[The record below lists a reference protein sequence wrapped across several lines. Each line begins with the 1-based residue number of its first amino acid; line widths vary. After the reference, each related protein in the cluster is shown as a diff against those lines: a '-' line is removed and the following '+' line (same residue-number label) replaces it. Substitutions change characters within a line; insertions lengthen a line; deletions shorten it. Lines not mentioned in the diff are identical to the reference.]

1 MNGEREKT
9 MLNLILKGGPVMY
22 PLLICSLI
30 SLTITIER
38 IIFWSSETRRID
50 RKLLDQ
56 VFGEIEKGF
65 YDKAIALGNKSKDYM
80 IKIVCYALTHHK
92 SSRINMLEMAAD
104 DEIDRMKRG
113 MSVLDTIITMAPLL
127 GILGTVTGI
136 IVSFD
141 FLGKAG
147 VEDPKAV
154 TGGIAQ
160 ALITTATGLTIAL
173 ATIIPYNYFVV
184 KLERAARNIEKCTT
198 SFEIYHKEGKDEDK
212 S

>member
-1 MNGEREKT
+1 MEKGEKT

-38 IIFWSSETRRID
+38 IIFWSNEKRRMD
-50 RKLLDQ
+50 RKLLDEI
-56 VFGEIEKGF
+56 FGEIEKGF
-65 YDKAIALGNKSKDYM
+65 YEKAVSLGNKSKDYM

-104 DEIDRMKRG
+104 DEIDKMKRG
-113 MSVLDTIITMAPLL
+113 MAILDTIITMAPLL

-136 IVSFD
+136 IISFD

-160 ALITTATGLTIAL
+160 ALITTAAGLTVAL
-173 ATIIPYNYFVV
+173 ATIVPYNYFIV

-198 SFEIYHKEGKDEDK
+198 SFEIYHKESKDEDK
-212 S
+212 P

>member
-1 MNGEREKT
+1 MEKGKET

-22 PLLICSLI
+22 PLLICSFI

-38 IIFWSSETRRID
+38 IIFWSMEKRRMD
-50 RKLLDQ
+50 RSLLDEM
-56 VFGEIEKGF
+56 FGEIENGF
-65 YDKAIALGNKSKDYM
+65 HEKALTLGKKSKDHLV
-80 IKIVCYALTHHK
+80 KIVCFALSHHK

-113 MSVLDTIITMAPLL
+113 MAILDTIITMSPLL

-141 FLGKAG
+141 FLGQAG
-147 VEDPKAV
+147 IEDPKAV

-160 ALITTATGLTIAL
+160 ALITTAAGLTIAL

-184 KLERAARNIEKCTT
+184 KLEKTARNIEKCTT
-198 SFEIYHKEGKDEDK
+198 SFEIFHKKAKDEDK

>member
-1 MNGEREKT
+1 MEKGEKT
-9 MLNLILKGGPVMY
+9 MLNLILKGGLVMY

-38 IIFWSSETRRID
+38 IIFWSNEKRRMD
-50 RKLLDQ
+50 RKLLDEI
-56 VFGEIEKGF
+56 FGEVEKGF
-65 YDKAIALGNKSKDYM
+65 YEKAVTLGNKSKDYM

-104 DEIDRMKRG
+104 DEIDKMKKG
-113 MSVLDTIITMAPLL
+113 MAILDTIITMAPLL

-136 IVSFD
+136 IISFD

-160 ALITTATGLTIAL
+160 ALITTAAGLTVAL
-173 ATIIPYNYFVV
+173 TTIVPYNYFIVR
-184 KLERAARNIEKCTT
+184 LERAARNIEKCTT
-198 SFEIYHKEGKDEDK
+198 NFEIYHKEGRDEDK
-212 S
+212 P

>member
-1 MNGEREKT
+1 

-38 IIFWSSETRRID
+38 IIFWSNEKRRMD
-50 RKLLDQ
+50 RKLLDEI
-56 VFGEIEKGF
+56 FGEIEKGF
-65 YDKAIALGNKSKDYM
+65 YEKALSLGNKSKDYM
-80 IKIVCYALTHHK
+80 VKIVCYALTHHK

-104 DEIDRMKRG
+104 DEIDKMKRG
-113 MSVLDTIITMAPLL
+113 MAILDTIITMAPLL

-160 ALITTATGLTIAL
+160 ALITTAAGLTVAL
-173 ATIIPYNYFVV
+173 ATIVPYNYFIV
-184 KLERAARNIEKCTT
+184 KLERAARKIEKCTT

>member
-1 MNGEREKT
+1 

-38 IIFWSSETRRID
+38 IIFWSNESRRMD
-50 RKLLDQ
+50 RKLLDE
-56 VFGEIEKGF
+56 VFGEIEKGL
-65 YDKAIALGNKSKDYM
+65 YEKAVTLGNKSKDYM
-80 IKIVCYALTHHK
+80 IKIVCSSLAHHK

-113 MSVLDTIITMAPLL
+113 MAVLDTIITMAPLL

-136 IVSFD
+136 IISFD

-147 VEDPKAV
+147 VEDPRAV

-160 ALITTATGLTIAL
+160 ALITTAAGLTIAL

-198 SFEIYHKEGKDEDK
+198 SFEIYHKERKDEDK

>member
-1 MNGEREKT
+1 MEKGKKI

-38 IIFWSSETRRID
+38 IIFWSNEKRRMD
-50 RKLLDQ
+50 RKLLDE

-65 YDKAIALGNKSKDYM
+65 YEKALALGGKSKDYM

-104 DEIDRMKRG
+104 DEIDKMKKG
-113 MSVLDTIITMAPLL
+113 MAILDTIITMAPLL

-160 ALITTATGLTIAL
+160 ALITTAAGLTVAL
-173 ATIIPYNYFVV
+173 ATLIPYNYFIV
-184 KLERAARNIEKCTT
+184 KLEKAARNIEKCTT
-198 SFEIYHKEGKDEDK
+198 SFEVYHKEDKDEDK
-212 S
+212 P

>member
-1 MNGEREKT
+1 

-38 IIFWSSETRRID
+38 IIFWSNEKRRMD
-50 RKLLDQ
+50 RKLLDEI
-56 VFGEIEKGF
+56 FGEIEKGF
-65 YDKAIALGNKSKDYM
+65 YEKAITLGNKSKDYM

-113 MSVLDTIITMAPLL
+113 MAVLDTIITMAPLL

-160 ALITTATGLTIAL
+160 ALITTATGLTVAL
-173 ATIIPYNYFVV
+173 ASIIPYNYFIV

-198 SFEIYHKEGKDEDK
+198 SFEIYHKEGKR
-212 S
+212 

>member
-1 MNGEREKT
+1 MEKGKKI

-38 IIFWSSETRRID
+38 IIFWSNEKRRMD
-50 RKLLDQ
+50 RKLLDE

-65 YDKAIALGNKSKDYM
+65 YEKALALGGKSKDYM

-104 DEIDRMKRG
+104 DEIDKMKKG
-113 MSVLDTIITMAPLL
+113 MAILDTIITMAPLL

-160 ALITTATGLTIAL
+160 ALITTAAGLTVAL
-173 ATIIPYNYFVV
+173 ATLIPYNYFIV
-184 KLERAARNIEKCTT
+184 KLEKAARNIEKCTT
-198 SFEIYHKEGKDEDK
+198 SFEVYHKEGKDEDK
-212 S
+212 P

>member
-1 MNGEREKT
+1 

-22 PLLICSLI
+22 PLLICSLV

-38 IIFWSSETRRID
+38 IIFWSNEKRRMD
-50 RKLLDQ
+50 RKLLDEI
-56 VFGEIEKGF
+56 FGEIEKGF
-65 YDKAIALGNKSKDYM
+65 YEKAVTLGNKSKDYM

-104 DEIDRMKRG
+104 DEIDKMKRG
-113 MSVLDTIITMAPLL
+113 MAILDTIITMAPLL

-173 ATIIPYNYFVV
+173 ATIVPYNYFIV
-184 KLERAARNIEKCTT
+184 KLERAARNIEKLTT
-198 SFEIYHKEGKDEDK
+198 SFEIYHKKGKDEDK

>member
-1 MNGEREKT
+1 
-9 MLNLILKGGPVMY
+9 MLNLILTGGPVMY

-38 IIFWSSETRRID
+38 IIFWSNEKRRMD
-50 RKLLDQ
+50 RKLLDEI
-56 VFGEIEKGF
+56 FGEIEKGF
-65 YDKAIALGNKSKDYM
+65 CEKAVTLGSKSKDYM

-104 DEIDRMKRG
+104 DEIDKMKRG
-113 MSVLDTIITMAPLL
+113 MAILDTIITMAPLL

-136 IVSFD
+136 IISFD

-147 VEDPKAV
+147 VQDPKAV

-160 ALITTATGLTIAL
+160 ALITTAAGLTVAL
-173 ATIIPYNYFVV
+173 ATIVPYNYFIV

-198 SFEIYHKEGKDEDK
+198 SFEIYHKGKNEDK
-212 S
+212 P

>member
-1 MNGEREKT
+1 MEKGEEA

-38 IIFWSSETRRID
+38 IIFWSNEKRRMD
-50 RKLLDQ
+50 RKLLDEI
-56 VFGEIEKGF
+56 FGEIEKGF
-65 YDKAIALGNKSKDYM
+65 YEKAITLGNKSKDYM

-113 MSVLDTIITMAPLL
+113 MAVLDTIITMAPLL

-160 ALITTATGLTIAL
+160 ALITTATGLTVAL
-173 ATIIPYNYFVV
+173 ASIIPYNYFIV

-198 SFEIYHKEGKDEDK
+198 SFEIYHKEGKR
-212 S
+212 

>member
-1 MNGEREKT
+1 
-9 MLNLILKGGPVMY
+9 MLDLIVKGGPVMY
-22 PLLICSLI
+22 PLLVCSLI

-38 IIFWSSETRRID
+38 AIFWSNVTRRMN
-50 RKLLDQ
+50 RKLLDE
-56 VFGEIEKGF
+56 VFGEIEKGL
-65 YDKAIALGNKSKDYM
+65 YEKAIALGNTSKDYM
-80 IKIVCYALTHHK
+80 IKIVCNALSHHK
-92 SSRINMLEMAAD
+92 SSRINMLEMAAE

-113 MSVLDTIITMAPLL
+113 MAIMDTIITMAPLL

-141 FLGKAG
+141 FLGRAG

-173 ATIIPYNYFVV
+173 ATIIPYNYFIV

>member
-1 MNGEREKT
+1 MEKGEKT
-9 MLNLILKGGPVMY
+9 MLNLILKGGLVMY

-38 IIFWSSETRRID
+38 IIFWSNEKRRMD
-50 RKLLDQ
+50 RKLLDEI
-56 VFGEIEKGF
+56 FGEVEKGF
-65 YDKAIALGNKSKDYM
+65 YEKAVTLGNKSKDYM

-104 DEIDRMKRG
+104 DEIDKMKKG
-113 MSVLDTIITMAPLL
+113 MAILDTIITMAPLL

-136 IVSFD
+136 IISFD

-160 ALITTATGLTIAL
+160 ALITTAAGLTVAL
-173 ATIIPYNYFVV
+173 TTIVPYNYFIV

-198 SFEIYHKEGKDEDK
+198 SFEIYHKEGRDEDK
-212 S
+212 P

>member
-1 MNGEREKT
+1 MDKGEET

-38 IIFWSSETRRID
+38 IIFWSNESRRID
-50 RKLLDQ
+50 RKLLDE
-56 VFGEIEKGF
+56 VFGEIEKGL
-65 YDKAIALGNKSKDYM
+65 YEKAVTLGNKSKDYM
-80 IKIVCYALTHHK
+80 IKIVCSSLAHHK
-92 SSRINMLEMAAD
+92 SSRINMLEMAAE

-113 MSVLDTIITMAPLL
+113 MAILDTIITMAPLL

-147 VEDPKAV
+147 VEDPRAV

-160 ALITTATGLTIAL
+160 ALITTAAGLTIAL
-173 ATIIPYNYFVV
+173 ATIIPYNYFIV

-198 SFEIYHKEGKDEDK
+198 SFEIYHKERKDEDK

>member
-1 MNGEREKT
+1 
-9 MLNLILKGGPVMY
+9 MLNLILTGGPVMY

-38 IIFWSSETRRID
+38 IIFWSNEKRRMD
-50 RKLLDQ
+50 RKLLDEI
-56 VFGEIEKGF
+56 FGEVEKGF
-65 YDKAIALGNKSKDYM
+65 YEKAVTLGNKSKDYM

-104 DEIDRMKRG
+104 DEIDKMKRG
-113 MSVLDTIITMAPLL
+113 MAILDTIITMAPLL

-160 ALITTATGLTIAL
+160 ALITTAAGLTVAL
-173 ATIIPYNYFVV
+173 ATIVPYNYFIV

-198 SFEIYHKEGKDEDK
+198 SFGIYHKEGRDEDK
-212 S
+212 P

>member
-1 MNGEREKT
+1 
-9 MLNLILKGGPVMY
+9 MY

-38 IIFWSSETRRID
+38 IIFWSNEKRRMD
-50 RKLLDQ
+50 RKLLDEI
-56 VFGEIEKGF
+56 FGEIEKGF
-65 YDKAIALGNKSKDYM
+65 YEKAVILGNKSKDYM

-104 DEIDRMKRG
+104 DEIDKMKRG
-113 MSVLDTIITMAPLL
+113 MAILDTIITMAPLL

-136 IVSFD
+136 IISFD

-160 ALITTATGLTIAL
+160 ALITTAAGLTVAL
-173 ATIIPYNYFVV
+173 ATIIPYNYFIV
-184 KLERAARNIEKCTT
+184 KLERAARNIEKLTT
-198 SFEIYHKEGKDEDK
+198 NFEIYRKAQK
-212 S
+212 

>member
-1 MNGEREKT
+1 MEKGKKI

-22 PLLICSLI
+22 SLLICSLI

-38 IIFWSSETRRID
+38 IIFWSNEKRRMD
-50 RKLLDQ
+50 RKLLDE

-65 YDKAIALGNKSKDYM
+65 YEKALALGGKSKDYM

-104 DEIDRMKRG
+104 DEIDKMKKG
-113 MSVLDTIITMAPLL
+113 MAILDTIITMAPLL

-160 ALITTATGLTIAL
+160 ALITTAAGLTVAL
-173 ATIIPYNYFVV
+173 ATLIPYNYFIV
-184 KLERAARNIEKCTT
+184 KLEKAARNIEKCTT
-198 SFEIYHKEGKDEDK
+198 SFEVYHKEGKDEDK
-212 S
+212 P

>member
-1 MNGEREKT
+1 MEKGKEA

-38 IIFWSSETRRID
+38 IIFWSLEKRRMN
-50 RKLLDQ
+50 RSLLDEM
-56 VFGEIEKGF
+56 FGEIGNGFHEK
-65 YDKAIALGNKSKDYM
+65 ALTLGKKSKDYLV
-80 IKIVCYALTHHK
+80 KIVCFALSHHK

-113 MSVLDTIITMAPLL
+113 MAVLDTIITMAPLL

-141 FLGKAG
+141 FLGQAG
-147 VEDPKAV
+147 IEDPKAV

-160 ALITTATGLTIAL
+160 ALITTAAGLIIAL
-173 ATIIPYNYFVV
+173 ATIIPYNYFIV
-184 KLERAARNIEKCTT
+184 KLERAARNIEKCIT
-198 SFEIYHKEGKDEDK
+198 SFEIFHKKVKDEDK

>member
-1 MNGEREKT
+1 
-9 MLNLILKGGPVMY
+9 MLNLILTGGPVMY

-38 IIFWSSETRRID
+38 IIFWSNEKRRMD
-50 RKLLDQ
+50 RKLLDEI
-56 VFGEIEKGF
+56 FGEVEKGF
-65 YDKAIALGNKSKDYM
+65 YEKAVTLGNKSKDYM

-104 DEIDRMKRG
+104 DEIDKMKKG
-113 MSVLDTIITMAPLL
+113 MAILDTIITMAPLL

-136 IVSFD
+136 IISFD

-160 ALITTATGLTIAL
+160 ALITTAAGLTVAL
-173 ATIIPYNYFVV
+173 ATIVPYNYFIVR
-184 KLERAARNIEKCTT
+184 LERAARNIEKCTT
-198 SFEIYHKEGKDEDK
+198 SFEIYHKEQK
-212 S
+212 

>member
-1 MNGEREKT
+1 MEKGKKI

-38 IIFWSSETRRID
+38 IIFWSNEKRRMD
-50 RKLLDQ
+50 RKLLDE

-65 YDKAIALGNKSKDYM
+65 YEKALALGGKSKDYM

-104 DEIDRMKRG
+104 DEIDKMKKG
-113 MSVLDTIITMAPLL
+113 MAILDTIITMAPLL

-136 IVSFD
+136 IISFD

-160 ALITTATGLTIAL
+160 ALITTAAGLTVAL
-173 ATIIPYNYFVV
+173 ATLIPYNYFIV
-184 KLERAARNIEKCTT
+184 KLEKAARNIEKCTT

-212 S
+212 P

>member
-1 MNGEREKT
+1 
-9 MLNLILKGGPVMY
+9 
-22 PLLICSLI
+22 
-30 SLTITIER
+30 
-38 IIFWSSETRRID
+38 
-50 RKLLDQ
+50 
-56 VFGEIEKGF
+56 
-65 YDKAIALGNKSKDYM
+65 M

-92 SSRINMLEMAAD
+92 SSRINMLEMAAE

-113 MSVLDTIITMAPLL
+113 MAIMDTIITMAPLL

-198 SFEIYHKEGKDEDK
+198 CFEIYHKEGRDEDK

>member
-1 MNGEREKT
+1 MYLIPTVIEKDRDGERAYDIYSRLLKDR
-9 MLNLILKGGPVMY
+9 ILFVTGP
-22 PLLICSLI
+22 
-30 SLTITIER
+30 IE
-38 IIFWSSETRRID
+38 T
-50 RKLLDQ
+50 
-56 VFGEIEKGF
+56 
-65 YDKAIALGNKSKDYM
+65 
-80 IKIVCYALTHHK
+80 
-92 SSRINMLEMAAD
+92 EMANTVVAQLLFLEKENPKED
-104 DEIDRMKRG
+104 IQMFINSQGGQITAG
-113 MSVLDTIITMAPLL
+113 MAILDTIITMSPLL

-136 IVSFD
+136 IASFD
-141 FLGKAG
+141 FLGQAG

-198 SFEIYHKEGKDEDK
+198 SFEIFHKKAKDEDK

>member
-1 MNGEREKT
+1 

-38 IIFWSSETRRID
+38 IIFWSNEKRRVD
-50 RKLLDQ
+50 RKLLDEI
-56 VFGEIEKGF
+56 FGEIEKGF
-65 YDKAIALGNKSKDYM
+65 YEKATTLGNKSKDYM

-104 DEIDRMKRG
+104 DEIDRMKKG
-113 MSVLDTIITMAPLL
+113 MAVLDTIITMAPLL

-198 SFEIYHKEGKDEDK
+198 SFEIYHKEGKDEDR

>member
-1 MNGEREKT
+1 

-38 IIFWSSETRRID
+38 IIFWSNESRRMD
-50 RKLLDQ
+50 RKLLDE

-65 YDKAIALGNKSKDYM
+65 YEKAITLGNKSKDYM
-80 IKIVCYALTHHK
+80 IKIICYALTHHK

-104 DEIDRMKRG
+104 DEIDKMKRG
-113 MSVLDTIITMAPLL
+113 MAILDTIITLAPLL

-147 VEDPKAV
+147 VEDPNAV

-160 ALITTATGLTIAL
+160 ALITTAAGLTVAL
-173 ATIIPYNYFVV
+173 ATIIPYNYFIV
-184 KLERAARNIEKCTT
+184 KLERAARNIEKLTT
-198 SFEIYHKEGKDEDK
+198 SFEIYHKEQK
-212 S
+212 

>member
-1 MNGEREKT
+1 MEKGVKT

-38 IIFWSSETRRID
+38 IIFWSNEKRRMD
-50 RKLLDQ
+50 RKLLDEI
-56 VFGEIEKGF
+56 FGEIEKGF
-65 YDKAIALGNKSKDYM
+65 YEKAVSLGNKSKDYM

-104 DEIDRMKRG
+104 DEIDKMKRG
-113 MSVLDTIITMAPLL
+113 MAILDTIITMAPLL

-136 IVSFD
+136 IISFD

-160 ALITTATGLTIAL
+160 ALITTAAGLTVAL
-173 ATIIPYNYFVV
+173 ATIVPYNYFIV

-198 SFEIYHKEGKDEDK
+198 SFEIYHKDGKNEDRP
-212 S
+212 

>member
-1 MNGEREKT
+1 

-38 IIFWSSETRRID
+38 IIFWSNESRRMD
-50 RKLLDQ
+50 RELLDE
-56 VFGEIEKGF
+56 VFGEVEKGF
-65 YDKAIALGNKSKDYM
+65 YDRAIALGNKSKDYM
-80 IKIVCYALTHHK
+80 IKIVCCALTYHK
-92 SSRINMLEMAAD
+92 SSRITMLEMAAD

-160 ALITTATGLTIAL
+160 ALITTAAGLTIAL

-184 KLERAARNIEKCTT
+184 KLERAARNIEKCTS
-198 SFEIYHKEGKDEDK
+198 SF
-212 S
+212 

>member
-1 MNGEREKT
+1 

-38 IIFWSSETRRID
+38 IIFWSNEKRKMD
-50 RKLLDQ
+50 RKLLDEI
-56 VFGEIEKGF
+56 FAEIEKGF
-65 YDKAIALGNKSKDYM
+65 YEKALDLGGKSKDYLVR
-80 IKIVCYALTHHK
+80 IVCFALSHHK
-92 SSRINMLEMAAD
+92 SSMLNAIEMAAE

-113 MSVLDTIITMAPLL
+113 MAIMDTIITMAPLL

-141 FLGKAG
+141 FLGQAG
-147 VEDPKAV
+147 IEDPKAV

-160 ALITTATGLTIAL
+160 ALITTAAGLTIAL
-173 ATIIPYNYFVV
+173 ATIIPYNYFIV
-184 KLERAARNIEKCTT
+184 KLEKAARNIEKRTT
-198 SFEIYHKEGKDEDK
+198 SLEILYERQK
-212 S
+212 

>member
-1 MNGEREKT
+1 MEKGEEA

-38 IIFWSSETRRID
+38 VIFWSNESRWMD
-50 RKLLDQ
+50 RKLLDE

-65 YDKAIALGNKSKDYM
+65 YEQAISLGSKSKDYM

-92 SSRINMLEMAAD
+92 SSRINMLEMSAD

-113 MSVLDTIITMAPLL
+113 MAILDTIITMAPLL

-160 ALITTATGLTIAL
+160 ALITTAAGLTVAL
-173 ATIIPYNYFVV
+173 ATIAPYNYFIVR
-184 KLERAARNIEKCTT
+184 LERAARNIEKCTT
-198 SFEIYHKEGKDEDK
+198 SFEIYHKESKDEDK
-212 S
+212 P

>member
-1 MNGEREKT
+1 MEKGEKT
-9 MLNLILKGGPVMY
+9 MLNLILTGGPVMY

-38 IIFWSSETRRID
+38 IIFWSNEKRRMD
-50 RKLLDQ
+50 RKLLDE

-65 YDKAIALGNKSKDYM
+65 YEKALALGGKSKDYM

-92 SSRINMLEMAAD
+92 SSRIDMLEMAAD
-104 DEIDRMKRG
+104 DEIDKMKRG
-113 MSVLDTIITMAPLL
+113 MAILDTIITMAPLL

-160 ALITTATGLTIAL
+160 ALITTAAGLTVAL
-173 ATIIPYNYFVV
+173 ATIVPYNYFIV

-198 SFEIYHKEGKDEDK
+198 SFEIYHKEGRDEDK
-212 S
+212 P

>member
-1 MNGEREKT
+1 

-38 IIFWSSETRRID
+38 IVFWSNEKMRMD
-50 RKLLDQ
+50 RKLLDEI
-56 VFGEIEKGF
+56 FEEIEKGL
-65 YDKAIALGNKSKDYM
+65 YENALALGGKSKDYL
-80 IKIVCYALTHHK
+80 IRIVCFAISHHK
-92 SSRINMLEMAAD
+92 SSMLNAIEMAAE

-113 MSVLDTIITMAPLL
+113 MAILDTIITMAPLL

-141 FLGKAG
+141 FLGQAG
-147 VEDPKAV
+147 IEDPKAV

-160 ALITTATGLTIAL
+160 ALITTAAGLTIAL
-173 ATIIPYNYFVV
+173 ATIIPYNYFIV
-184 KLERAARNIEKCTT
+184 KLEKAARNIEKRTT
-198 SFEIYHKEGKDEDK
+198 SLEILHKNQQ
-212 S
+212 

>member
-1 MNGEREKT
+1 

-22 PLLICSLI
+22 PLLICSII

-38 IIFWSSETRRID
+38 IIFWSNEKRRMD
-50 RKLLDQ
+50 RKLLDEI
-56 VFGEIEKGF
+56 FGEIEKGF
-65 YDKAIALGNKSKDYM
+65 YEKAITLGNKSKDYM

-104 DEIDRMKRG
+104 DGIDRMKRG
-113 MSVLDTIITMAPLL
+113 MAVLDTIITMAPLL

-160 ALITTATGLTIAL
+160 ALITTATGLTVAL
-173 ATIIPYNYFVV
+173 ASIIPYNYFIV

-198 SFEIYHKEGKDEDK
+198 SFEIYHKEGKR
-212 S
+212 